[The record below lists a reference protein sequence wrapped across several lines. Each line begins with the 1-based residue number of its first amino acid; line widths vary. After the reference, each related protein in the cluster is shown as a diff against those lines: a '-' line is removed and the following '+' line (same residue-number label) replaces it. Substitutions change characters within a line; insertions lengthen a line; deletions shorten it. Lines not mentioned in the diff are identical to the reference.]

1 MKNANDSQT
10 KIQDLMEKVGNRFE
24 LSVAIAKRARQ
35 LQEGFKPKVE
45 VDTKEDLLP
54 VHTAIREMQANKI
67 ELVLADEISDE
78 DESIEK
84 LDLALE
90 VEIKKEEEEKKQQ
103 ILDKKAIRERG
114 KRSKSLLA

>member
-1 MKNANDSQT
+1 MKNANDSQI

-35 LQEGFKPKVE
+35 LQEGFNPQVE
-45 VDTKEDLLP
+45 VNTNEDLLP
-54 VHTAIREMQANKI
+54 VHTAIREMQADKVTLGISDVI
-67 ELVLADEISDE
+67 EDE

-103 ILDKKAIRERG
+103 ILDKKAIRERN
-114 KRSKSLLA
+114 KRSKSLLT